1 MAAWH
6 PHSLQPS
13 IPVACSRASWLLA
26 AQRPHSLQLSFFLAC
41 IPVSQLLAAQHPQTF
56 SPASQLL
63 AACLPH
69 SLQPSVPV
77 ACSPAPLAAQRPGC
91 LQPSIPLLAAQ
102 HPGCLQI
109 RVPVA
114 CSPLSLLLAAYL
126 PSCLQPS
133 VPISCSSASQ
143 LLAPLLLACLQMVSP
158 SLPFSLTLQ
167 PNPAPPCLQLIKK
180 QLVSSIKALQKQ
192 YVSSDAVVTSD
203 DGNAN
208 TLCCALEAV
217 FVHGLKAKH
226 IRTEAGGKGRK
237 AGGRLPLPQP
247 VFWALLKGITHRC
260 VPMPVFL
267 PSEMGGTASRE
278 LPALCAL
285 QLKLCHLRGCW
296 VPKSV
301 RRRAERC
308 WGAPGGVPPPTSPN
322 DIPYTERSEIP
333 PAPISC
339 SRADDESASVPCRMV
354 SCPLKV
360 VFLCLS
366 KTTNLLCFSQQ

>member
-1 MAAWH
+1 MQ
-6 PHSLQPS
+6 LS
-13 IPVACSRASWLLA
+13 IPKPSAQHPSCLQLAFPIACS
-26 AQRPHSLQLSFFLAC
+26 
-41 IPVSQLLAAQHPQTF
+41 PVSQLLAAQHPLQLSVLVVC
-56 SPASQLL
+56 SPMSHCLQLSILVVCRFGSQLL
-63 AACLPH
+63 AAH
-69 SLQPSVPV
+69 
-77 ACSPAPLAAQRPGC
+77 
-91 LQPSIPLLAAQ
+91 
-102 HPGCLQI
+102 H
-109 RVPVA
+109 
-114 CSPLSLLLAAYL
+114 

-267 PSEMGGTASRE
+267 PSEMGGTASGE

-308 WGAPGGVPPPTSPN
+308 WGAPGGVPPPPPQMTSH
-322 DIPYTERSEIP
+322 TQRGLRSP
-333 PAPISC
+333 LAP
-339 SRADDESASVPCRMV
+339 SAAHERMV
-354 SCPLKV
+354 RALR
-360 VFLCLS
+360 FRAGWFRAL
-366 KTTNLLCFSQQ
+366 

>member
-1 MAAWH
+1 MH
-6 PHSLQPS
+6 PGCLQPS
-13 IPVACSRASWLLA
+13 VPTACSSASSLLA
-26 AQRPHSLQLSFFLAC
+26 SQCPSYLQLSIPKPSAQHPSCLQLAFPIAC
-41 IPVSQLLAAQHPQTF
+41 SPVSQLLAAQHPLQLSVLVVC
-56 SPASQLL
+56 SPASHCLQLSILVACRFGSQLL
-63 AACLPH
+63 AAH
-69 SLQPSVPV
+69 
-77 ACSPAPLAAQRPGC
+77 
-91 LQPSIPLLAAQ
+91 
-102 HPGCLQI
+102 H
-109 RVPVA
+109 
-114 CSPLSLLLAAYL
+114 

-267 PSEMGGTASRE
+267 PSEMGGTASW
-278 LPALCAL
+278 PCSAPFSSSCAISEGVGSRKVCVGG
-285 QLKLCHLRGCW
+285 QSAAGGHL
-296 VPKSV
+296 
-301 RRRAERC
+301 
-308 WGAPGGVPPPTSPN
+308 
-322 DIPYTERSEIP
+322 
-333 PAPISC
+333 
-339 SRADDESASVPCRMV
+339 
-354 SCPLKV
+354 V
-360 VFLCLS
+360 VFPLHPP
-366 KTTNLLCFSQQ
+366 K